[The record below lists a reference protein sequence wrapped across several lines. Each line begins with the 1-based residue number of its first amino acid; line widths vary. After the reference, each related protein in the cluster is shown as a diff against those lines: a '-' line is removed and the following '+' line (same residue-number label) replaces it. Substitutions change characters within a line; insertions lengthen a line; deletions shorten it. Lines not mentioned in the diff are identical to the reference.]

1 MTAIPVVSR
10 WSVPRRLPGLRHA
23 GGATRTGSVRRGA
36 RHREHRAARGESPWA
51 ARVRVPRLNDSRR
64 RGDCLTAARGS
75 VRYGYRRRRSRRRCG
90 RRGYRGRKAK
100 TTGTPRRR
108 VLAGVIVGKHRG
120 QLSRPWVQVAARDT
134 EVIGRGCRGI
144 VEVERIGCLV
154 AAGVDAVA
162 RPRGRVE
169 LHRTECAVG
178 AGITVEP
185 TMIGVVYDLKCHCH
199 GAACRC

>member
-1 MTAIPVVSR
+1 M
-10 WSVPRRLPGLRHA
+10 PGSHPHRECPSWCSTSGAPSGSGRESL
-23 GGATRTGSVRRGA
+23 GGTGSGPALERFPS
-36 RHREHRAARGESPWA
+36 ARGLSNCCSWQCP
-51 ARVRVPRLNDSRR
+51 VRISKETEPATVWTSRISW
-64 RGDCLTAARGS
+64 T
-75 VRYGYRRRRSRRRCG
+75 
-90 RRGYRGRKAK
+90 KAK

-120 QLSRPWVQVAARDT
+120 QLSRPWVQVAARGT
-134 EVIGRGCRGI
+134 EVIGRGCRGV

-162 RPRGRVE
+162 RQRGRVE